1 MRGSSLAAV
10 LLCSA
15 QAIGLAAA
23 LPACAEEPA
32 AIAQPA
38 PTAAS
43 EPAPEAPAA
52 APGEPVAATPVLTRP
67 EGEQQPTAELAEAA
81 PPTPPH
87 PVVAIIRTKL
97 ADAAITKDFDPDD
110 VAALQALY
118 ATRTEGPLWMTE
130 MGLSANGQTLLFEIG
145 HAEDWG
151 LDPAAFELPPAQA
164 LPATPED
171 QALAEIKLDLA
182 LLKYARFARGG
193 RLNPPEVSEL
203 FDQAPPLR
211 DPKIVLAEASA
222 ADAPDAYLQ
231 SLHPKHAQFMRLRQA
246 LLTARGKGEEAAG
259 PAEAAKTPAEDPNKP
274 DKDAN
279 KAAAKKPADKKPAD
293 NARDIRRLVINMERW
308 RWMPEDLGSVYVWNN
323 SPEFMLYV
331 IKDGKPIYADKTLVG
346 TINYA
351 TPVFTADL
359 KTVVFNPDWIAPETV
374 VKENVWPHLR
384 QRNYS
389 ILRVHKLQVSYNGN
403 RIDPQRVDWNR
414 VNPLSYTFLQKAGP
428 GNNLGKVKFLY
439 PNRHTVY
446 MHDTL
451 PVRKKHFKKS
461 VRMIGHECVRMEKP
475 LAFAEALLA
484 ADKGWDA
491 AKVKELWD
499 GSNNSPVTIDRSIPV
514 HMVYFTAVAD
524 DNAEVETFADVYGL
538 DRKLAAALFGNTDGF
553 PPPPPDAS
561 KPPPSETGVSRSAG
575 SRSRTASGT
584 GILGSIGGFFDD

>member
-1 MRGSSLAAV
+1 VA
-10 LLCSA
+10 
-15 QAIGLAAA
+15 
-23 LPACAEEPA
+23 
-32 AIAQPA
+32 
-38 PTAAS
+38 
-43 EPAPEAPAA
+43 EAP
-52 APGEPVAATPVLTRP
+52 G
-67 EGEQQPTAELAEAA
+67 
-81 PPTPPH
+81 
-87 PVVAIIRTKL
+87 
-97 ADAAITKDFDPDD
+97 
-110 VAALQALY
+110 
-118 ATRTEGPLWMTE
+118 
-130 MGLSANGQTLLFEIG
+130 
-145 HAEDWG
+145 
-151 LDPAAFELPPAQA
+151 
-164 LPATPED
+164 
-171 QALAEIKLDLA
+171 
-182 LLKYARFARGG
+182 
-193 RLNPPEVSEL
+193 
-203 FDQAPPLR
+203 
-211 DPKIVLAEASA
+211 
-222 ADAPDAYLQ
+222 AYLQ
-231 SLHPKHAQFMRLRQA
+231 SLHPKHEQFAQLRQA
-246 LLTARGKGEEAAG
+246 LLEARGKDGEG
-259 PAEAAKTPAEDPNKP
+259 AKAPNK
-274 DKDAN
+274 
-279 KAAAKKPADKKPAD
+279 
-293 NARDIRRLVINMERW
+293 DIKRIILNMERW
-308 RWMPEDLGSVYVWNN
+308 RWMPEELGSIYVWNN
-323 SPEFMLYV
+323 SPEFKLYV
-331 IKDGKPIYADKTLVG
+331 VKDGKAIFGDKTLVG